1 MDTQE
6 VGVPACMQTAKTE
19 LINYMDAVIRA
30 FHAFGALEA
39 DETIRGLKNQS
50 EKHYDNFIT
59 ELEAVN
65 ECAPFCIP

>member
-1 MDTQE
+1 M
-6 VGVPACMQTAKTE
+6 PACLQTAKNE

-50 EKHYDNFIT
+50 ETHYDSFT
-59 ELEAVN
+59 RELGAVN
-65 ECAPFCIP
+65 KCAPFCIP